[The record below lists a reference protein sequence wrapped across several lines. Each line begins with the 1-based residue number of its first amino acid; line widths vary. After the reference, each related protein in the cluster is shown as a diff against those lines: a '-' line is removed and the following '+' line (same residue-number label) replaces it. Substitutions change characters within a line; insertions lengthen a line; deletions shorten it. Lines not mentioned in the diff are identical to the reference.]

1 MKYMSIKNDYKKTE
15 VLSLIIN
22 NISEYVTEICKFDSK
37 LQRNGFD
44 KNEVLLFRGQPDE
57 NYELLPAMG
66 RNMKSVSILYEERN
80 LIEMAKNKMPD
91 IFHNGLSPVELL
103 ALLQHH
109 GIPTRLLDITE
120 NSLVALYFACSS
132 EPSKNGEV
140 IVFKKNELDIATYP
154 MINAIAE
161 SYKYAAGS
169 LTLLGLFY
177 GNVKNQ
183 PYFLEQKQ
191 GNEIC
196 YKTNEEGGNWVAECC
211 KKPQFI
217 YAPIRSIRQQIQQ
230 GRYILFPNHIEE
242 YGKDDKKKKKY
253 FVNSIDAISK
263 NNEDILSLIEIP
275 AEKKK
280 EILYELRLFGICEE
294 ILFCDNI
301 DIVCK
306 NIKNTFD
313 RKLNG
318 NLFSST

>member
-132 EPSKNGEV
+132 ELSKNGEV

-161 SYKYAAGS
+161 
-169 LTLLGLFY
+169 
-177 GNVKNQ
+177 
-183 PYFLEQKQ
+183 
-191 GNEIC
+191 
-196 YKTNEEGGNWVAECC
+196 
-211 KKPQFI
+211 I
-217 YAPIRSIRQQIQQ
+217 Y
-230 GRYILFPNHIEE
+230 H
-242 YGKDDKKKKKY
+242 
-253 FVNSIDAISK
+253 
-263 NNEDILSLIEIP
+263 
-275 AEKKK
+275 
-280 EILYELRLFGICEE
+280 
-294 ILFCDNI
+294 
-301 DIVCK
+301 
-306 NIKNTFD
+306 
-313 RKLNG
+313 
-318 NLFSST
+318 